1 MSDLDQARWQPW
13 IDQACAA
20 LDVGSAG
27 VDVAA
32 IHDLTSTIARDFV
45 RPMAPVAAYLWGL
58 AVAAHPDVAAEQL
71 RQLIYE
77 AMPRPEQE

>member
-1 MSDLDQARWQPW
+1 
-13 IDQACAA
+13 
-20 LDVGSAG
+20 
-27 VDVAA
+27 
-32 IHDLTSTIARDFV
+32 
-45 RPMAPVAAYLWGL
+45 MAPVAAYLWGL